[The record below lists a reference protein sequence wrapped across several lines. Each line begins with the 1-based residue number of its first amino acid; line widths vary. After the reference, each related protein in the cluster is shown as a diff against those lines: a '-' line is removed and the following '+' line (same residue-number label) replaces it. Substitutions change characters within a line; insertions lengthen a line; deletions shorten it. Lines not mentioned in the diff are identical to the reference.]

1 MSITAI
7 ERPSPPDGLTDEQ
20 SIEWRAVV
28 DRMPGEWFPPETHGM
43 LAQFCRHV
51 VSARHVAELTEKLL
65 SSDAFDLETYNK
77 LLIMQE
83 REGRALSS
91 LATRMRITNQT
102 RFSKDKKT
110 GPMGPKPWTPPRK

>member
-51 VSARHVAELTEKLL
+51 VSARHVAELTE
-65 SSDAFDLETYNK
+65 
-77 LLIMQE
+77 M
-83 REGRALSS
+83 
-91 LATRMRITNQT
+91 ATRMRITNQT